1 MKIVKLLLNLSGF
14 ILMLGILGC
23 ARQVT
28 DPNQALLILADNLEA
43 HNGISYDASMKFKPF
58 NGRDTVEIEAV
69 VKRLRSRMGILSGAA
84 RVGGTVVCYGT
95 MTFALGAKS
104 GSATQNIIDAPARE
118 IAPAVG

>member
-1 MKIVKLLLNLSGF
+1 T
-14 ILMLGILGC
+14 ILTEAI
-23 ARQVT
+23 AQVG
-28 DPNQALLILADNLEA
+28 AILILAKPENREKLPLFM
-43 HNGISYDASMKFKPF
+43 GIERVRYRRPTHP
-58 NGRDTVEIEAV
+58 GDTVEIEAV